1 MIGSQTQDRFKSV
14 LPFRG
19 QLTDVKAA
27 GNDPEAIT
35 GLAGLGWDAKK
46 EALAI
51 VTRTAHGDI
60 VDARPWQNKYG
71 IVRDQPPYP
80 AIDGGKPCSA
90 EFQLLKNQK
99 IIADMASFANRSGLV
114 ISLAGAL
121 GGGEFVLAYA
131 ASPKL
136 ADIGD
141 GVDKGYATHFGD
153 IEKGKNQDPVEAG
166 ILMVGSHQPGFKSM
180 WIPKVTRFL
189 CTNGVVIGEDL
200 AHAAYKVGHRQRAG
214 EGYQA
219 DRVGDV
225 FEMFEREFG
234 EWCDMAR
241 QFGQAE
247 LPEVAQK
254 AYLAEVMD
262 PELWGRI
269 LMATDVRGRGGPV
282 MDAVMAPRVETP
294 ADRPID
300 LDQLLAAGGHA
311 PIEDRGRLARIE
323 VVEGLLGRDQSRRI
337 VEELLESLAGR
348 SFGQVEEMMATA
360 PGQAGLAGLARPY
373 HALTHWV
380 DHHRGRKGGDTG
392 GISAEWGPG
401 SKLKQEAGRFLLWG
415 HSLPASGPVPN
426 RHGLLSFLPSQIC
439 LPYRP
444 AKFFWCPL

>member
-1 MIGSQTQDRFKSV
+1 MAIGNGNQMQDKFKSV

-35 GLAGLGWDAKK
+35 ELAGLGWDARKLPLSLGRA
-46 EALAI
+46 E
-51 VTRTAHGDI
+51 GDGPKMYM
-60 VDARPWQNKYG
+60 PWQNKYG

-99 IIADMASFANRSGLV
+99 IIADMAGFANRSGLV

-136 ADIGD
+136 ADIA
-141 GVDKGYATHFGD
+141 GVDKGYATHYGD
-153 IEKGKNQDPVEAG
+153 LGKGKNQDPVEAG
-166 ILMVGSHQPGFKSM
+166 ILMVGSHQPGFKSL
-180 WIPKVTRFL
+180 WIPKVNRFL

-241 QFGQAE
+241 DFNE
-247 LPEVAQK
+247 VEIPEVAQK

-269 LMATDVRGRGGPV
+269 LMATDIRGRGGPV

-311 PIEDRGRLARIE
+311 PIEDQGRLARIE

-337 VEELLESLAGR
+337 VEELLDGLAGR
-348 SFGQVEEMMATA
+348 SFGQVEEMMAAA

-392 GISAEWGPG
+392 VISAEWGPG
-401 SKLKQEAGRFLLWG
+401 SKLKQEAGKIGRAWLADMEL
-415 HSLPASGPVPN
+415 AS
-426 RHGLLSFLPSQIC
+426 RS
-439 LPYRP
+439 
-444 AKFFWCPL
+444 